1 MMRTGPT
8 GTGPAQGS
16 FGDRVPR
23 RRSVDV
29 PLAGYAHALVRQALT
44 GSGDIDPGDGT
55 LTVRLDPLPTSRATA
70 AIAQLCEHLT
80 ATQTRYPGTNL
91 TLRDEIKTRP

>member
-1 MMRTGPT
+1 MTSPVSIQTGPQS
-8 GTGPAQGS
+8 PQGNA
-16 FGDRVPR
+16 RTTRLRPER
-23 RRSVDV
+23 RRAPARAAYVLNV
-29 PLAGYAHALVRQALT
+29 K
-44 GSGDIDPGDGT
+44 
-55 LTVRLDPLPTSRATA
+55 LDPLPTSRATA